1 MAEKVEFEFPD
12 EIEEKQ
18 SRLGSKVVTP
28 EPEPEVEEK
37 AEDEIQIED
46 DVPEEDRG
54 RKPMETPPED
64 PTDEELNAVS
74 QKVRD
79 RTREFH
85 RAYHDER
92 RAKESAIREREKA
105 LELAKA
111 VYEENQR
118 LKGTVNQ
125 NQNVMLENA
134 KAQLNAAVEEAK
146 RKYKEAYETGD
157 SDALVSAQEEM
168 TSAKVKLE
176 RLASIKPK
184 PLQEE
189 KNEVQID
196 QAVNSAPRPDDKA
209 VSWAKANPW
218 FGPDKEMTGFAL
230 AVHDKLV
237 NDMGLDPQSD
247 EYYQRLNGRLRQVFP
262 DKFESEEQAEASGS
276 RKKSN
281 VVASATRSTAPRK
294 IVLQQSEVNIAKRL
308 GIPLEEYAR
317 EVAKLRRGN

>member
-18 SRLGSKVVTP
+18 SRLGSKVV
-28 EPEPEVEEK
+28 EPEPQEER

-54 RKPMETPPED
+54 RKPMATPPED

-92 RAKESAIREREKA
+92 RAKEAALREREKA
-105 LELAKA
+105 IELAKV

-134 KAQLNAAVEEAK
+134 KAQLAAQVEEAK
-146 RKYKEAYETGD
+146 RKYKDAYETGD
-157 SDALVSAQEEM
+157 ADGLVTAQEEL

-176 RLASIKPK
+176 RLATIRPK

-189 KNEVQID
+189 KNEVKID
-196 QAVNSAPRPDDKA
+196 PTVDSVPEPDRKA

-237 NDMGLDPQSD
+237 NDEGLDPQSD

-262 DKFESEEQAEASGS
+262 DKFESDEQAEASGS

-308 GIPLEEYAR
+308 GIPLEVYAR